1 MNPQDAAQEQPQ
13 PFPKVRPVPFTAPL
27 RWLSQG
33 VDDVK
38 HCPRASLFYG
48 ACFAVMGLLLR
59 SVFRNAYEYTFA
71 LAAGF
76 LLVGPYLCIG
86 LYDISRRLHQGR
98 ECALAVTLT
107 AWKPNVGG
115 IGVYAVI
122 LTVIML
128 VWARASLVTF
138 ALFYT
143 AEMPSMQG
151 FLKQV
156 LSMEN
161 LEFLFIYFLVGGLF
175 AALVFCTSVISIP
188 MMLDRN
194 QDAVTA
200 VIASFLSVAR
210 NLPAMLLWAV
220 LIVALTMVGF
230 ATMFIGLIFTTPV
243 IGHATWHAYR
253 DLVEPLPAER

>member
-1 MNPQDAAQEQPQ
+1 MNPEHATQEQPQ
-13 PFPKVRPVPFTAPL
+13 PFPRIRQVPFSAPL
-27 RWLSQG
+27 RWLTSG
-33 VDDVK
+33 IDDMK
-38 HCPRASLFYG
+38 HCPRASFFYG

-59 SVFRNAYEYTFA
+59 SVFRNAYEYTSA
-71 LAAGF
+71 LTAGF

-86 LYDISRRLHQGR
+86 LYDISRRRQEGQSCDL
-98 ECALAVTLT
+98 VPTLT
-107 AWKPNVGG
+107 AWKPNVGAIG
-115 IGVYAVI
+115 IYSLI

-143 AEMPSMQG
+143 SEMPSLQG

-156 LSMEN
+156 LSWNN

-175 AALVFCTSVISIP
+175 ATLVFCTSVISIP
-188 MMLDRN
+188 MLLERN

-200 VIASFLSVAR
+200 VIASFASVVR
-210 NLPAMLLWAV
+210 NIPAMLLWAV
-220 LIVALTMVGF
+220 LIVVLTMIGF
-230 ATMFIGLIFTTPV
+230 ATLFIGLIITAPL

-253 DLVEPLPAER
+253 HLVEPAVKEQ